1 MLDICDTGVNMHSIN
16 RPEYRYLKKMFEL
29 KIAIGHRYIIKGLPP
44 TDKLEEVMEAI
55 ENNYSLL
62 ELSP

>member
-1 MLDICDTGVNMHSIN
+1 MLDLCYAGVIMSCIPG
-16 RPEYRYLKKMFEL
+16 PESRYLRMVFEF
-29 KIAIGHRYIIKGLPP
+29 KIATGHSYIINGQAP
-44 TDKLEEVMEAI
+44 TQELEDVMEAI

>member
-1 MLDICDTGVNMHSIN
+1 MSSIPG
-16 RPEYRYLKKMFEL
+16 PEYRYLRMVFEF
-29 KIAIGHRYIIKGLPP
+29 KIATGHSYIINGQAP
-44 TDKLEEVMEAI
+44 TQELEDVMEAI

>member
-1 MLDICDTGVNMHSIN
+1 MLDICDTGVIMSSIPG
-16 RPEYRYLKKMFEL
+16 PEYRYLKMMFEF
-29 KIAIGHRYIIKGLPP
+29 KIAIGHRYIINGLPP